1 MPASYAQASKA
12 SGCVWLSGLFYFLA
26 RAICLQKRQVSGGEH
41 SEDGPFYS
49 PFYLRPTSNALPLL
63 RMIENTNKIT
73 PVKELRPGNWLGPL
87 GRPVS
92 TTGFN
97 GEAFQVG
104 GCWELLHLLPA
115 PLSPRVHLYV
125 DLN

>member
-1 MPASYAQASKA
+1 M
-12 SGCVWLSGLFYFLA
+12 LSL
-26 RAICLQKRQVSGGEH
+26 
-41 SEDGPFYS
+41 
-49 PFYLRPTSNALPLL
+49 LL